1 MKIRNNEWWILG
13 LLGMLAFVL
22 SFSGYTVL
30 FSEAGIERNY
40 LDILFLSI
48 KVFTM
53 DIVDGYTSPLPWQL
67 EISRWLSPAL
77 FVFVAAKAILY
88 LVRREFKF
96 ALLKYK
102 KDHIIISAL
111 NTNSRHLI
119 SDLLSK
125 NKMVVVISPISNS
138 TKMDIL
144 ESNGAIFVEGDL
156 LSETFLE
163 QIAAHRAKYI
173 VFMDKNDDTNISTAY
188 SFFQFLEKHK
198 SQRIIPLYT
207 HVSDDFKLNELNELN
222 FFEKLNTKY
231 KNNPNCEVHLFSS
244 IERASRVLFLN
255 YSPDLYRKISSPQDP
270 PINIAIIGSNT
281 LSQSLILRLIRLGHY
296 ANLKKIKITLF
307 QDRINIVDKLS
318 KKYRNLTDFADFTII
333 NNKLDLFDAQ
343 EFELLHQKENFDA
356 VYLLSEDESLSS
368 GIMHKLSKVKS
379 VKKLDLVLA
388 LYNPEGLLNKH
399 YHSKEI
405 GKLNIHKFD
414 LVKES
419 FTQEALLTEQLDEL
433 AKIIHKD
440 YLSGV
445 KALDPNKSSHK
456 DWKNLSLDFRN
467 QNREQADH
475 IYVKLRAL
483 GYPQIK
489 VEDIV
494 FTAETVNLLAEMEH
508 NRWWANMA
516 LSGWTQ
522 GEKRD
527 DNNKIHTDL
536 IPYDQLDIETQ
547 KYDKDAVLNIPK
559 LINKMANKE

>member
-1 MKIRNNEWWILG
+1 MKIRNIEWWILG
-13 LLGMLAFVL
+13 LLGVLAFVL

-30 FSEAGIERNY
+30 FSEIGIERNY

-77 FVFVAAKAILY
+77 FLFVAAKAILY
-88 LVRREFKF
+88 LIRREFKF

-125 NKMVVVISPISNS
+125 NETVVVISPIANL
-138 TKMDIL
+138 TKMDTL
-144 ESNGAIFVEGDL
+144 ETNGAIFVEGDL
-156 LSETFLE
+156 SSESFLVH
-163 QIAAHRAKYI
+163 IAAHRAKYI
-173 VFMDKNDDTNISTAY
+173 VFMDKDDDTNISAAY
-188 SFFQFLEKHK
+188 SFFQFIEKYK
-198 SQRIIPLYT
+198 SERIIPLYT

-222 FFEKLNTKY
+222 FFEKLNTK
-231 KNNPNCEVHLFSS
+231 NNQNCEVHLFSS
-244 IERASRVLFLN
+244 IERASRVLFLK
-255 YSPDLYRKISSPQDP
+255 YSPDLFRRISSPKDP
-270 PINIAIIGSNT
+270 PVNIAIIGSNT

-307 QDRINIVDKLS
+307 QDEINIIDPLS
-318 KKYRNLTDFADFTII
+318 KKFRNLTDYANFTLI

-356 VYLLSEDESLSS
+356 VYLLSEDESLTSS
-368 GIMHKLSKVKS
+368 IMHKLSKVKS
-379 VKKLDLVLA
+379 VKKLDLVIA

-399 YHSKEI
+399 YHTKEI

-414 LVKES
+414 LVNES

-440 YLSGV
+440 YLSGI
-445 KALDPNKSSHK
+445 KTLNPNKSSHK

-489 VEDIV
+489 MEDIV
-494 FTAETVNLLAEMEH
+494 FTDDVVNLLAEMEH
-508 NRWWANMA
+508 NRWWSNMT

-527 DNNKIHTDL
+527 DSNKIHTDL
-536 IPYDQLDIETQ
+536 IPYDKLDIETQ

-559 LINKMANKE
+559 LIKKIANKQ